1 MSSDIPNGHTED
13 QPLEVETQTQTP
25 GAGPSR
31 LPEAVV
37 AIYSVV
43 DEEMDEEE
51 RDRIS
56 FLRKQAEYL
65 ELEQSVNS
73 STQLLSSLASYL
85 STFQNDLSAV
95 SGQISDLQGRSSEI
109 DSQLKGR
116 KTILPPLNAL
126 LSDITL
132 PPSLVLTLRD
142 TLPAQNPDLW
152 LSAIVQLDSK
162 IQLISSR
169 SSKVKAV
176 QELSPI
182 IEGLKLKA
190 LNVLPPFLLGLIKP
204 LKSASKGLSTNLAV
218 LQTSLLLKYQPFY
231 QFLLKNSPKIAKQ
244 VERGYVTSA
253 RSYYETGFRRY
264 ARSLGMIKSR
274 INERQELI
282 GSLNNSDIT
291 AQNILM
297 NGQQKGNSSS
307 NMEKPEDRLR
317 FKDLDVEGEDAAV
330 ILGYMADE
338 KDFKA
343 PIEALFRSLALV
355 LLDNASSEFTFIVRF
370 FAKSLSPSSSSPSN
384 AGAGV
389 RSPIE
394 TPLESSPNPSFVD
407 LMSDTG
413 RSTSTRQRKGV
424 NEINDNLKDAERIWH
439 EVFDS
444 SLEYTT
450 VFFNSIISPSTSS
463 SSIPSVISLLTIIRL
478 NDNLIQCSDS
488 RGCLPLITYLNSW
501 KLNLWPVFRKEMDHH
516 INSLKSLADD
526 LESKNLISSFGLGL
540 KTLKDNHVRGI
551 AKKYG
556 EMFSRTVCLSTQAE
570 EVMIFS
576 SMTRLRNELIRILTS
591 QSNKIKSVPERHSF
605 LSSVYE
611 IIMHELVSGPGQT
624 THPKL
629 QSELSYFRTREEEA
643 RRRISA

>member
-1 MSSDIPNGHTED
+1 MSAEIPNGHAED
-13 QPLEVETQTQTP
+13 QSLETETQLQTP

-31 LPEAVV
+31 LPAVEQG
-37 AIYSVV
+37 
-43 DEEMDEEE
+43 DEEQMDEEE
-51 RDRIS
+51 RDRVS
-56 FLRKQAEYL
+56 FFKKQAEYL

-73 STQLLSSLASYL
+73 STELLSSLASYL

-126 LSDITL
+126 LTDITL

-142 TLPAQNPDLW
+142 TLPSQNPEMW
-152 LSAIVQLDSK
+152 LSAITQLDSK
-162 IQLISSR
+162 LQLLSSR

-176 QELSPI
+176 QELAPI

-190 LNVLPPFLLGLIKP
+190 LNVLPSFLLSLIKP

-231 QFLLKNSPKIAKQ
+231 QFLLRNSPKIAKQ
-244 VERGYVTSA
+244 VERGYVTAA

-264 ARSLGMIKSR
+264 ARSLGTVKSR
-274 INERQELI
+274 ITEKQELV
-282 GSLNNSDIT
+282 GSLNTSDA
-291 AQNILM
+291 AQNLL
-297 NGQQKGNSSS
+297 NGQKHGGG
-307 NMEKPEDRLR
+307 EKEEDRLR
-317 FKDLDVEGEDAAV
+317 FKDLDVEGEDAGV

-343 PIEALFRSLALV
+343 PVEALFRSLALV

-370 FAKSLSPSSSSPSN
+370 FAKPSSSATAAPT
-384 AGAGV
+384 GI

-394 TPLESSPNPSFVD
+394 TPVESSPNPSFVD

-424 NEINDNLKDAERIWH
+424 NEINENLKDAERIWH

-450 VFFNSIISPSTSS
+450 TFFNSIISPGTSAG
-463 SSIPSVISLLTIIRL
+463 IPSVISLLTIIRL
-478 NDNLIQCSDS
+478 NDNLINCSDS
-488 RGCLPLITYLNSW
+488 RGCIPLITYLNSW

-526 LESKNLISSFGLGL
+526 LEGKNLISSFGLGL
-540 KTLKDNHVRGI
+540 KSLKDNHVRQI
-551 AKKYG
+551 AKRYG
-556 EMFSRTVCLSTQAE
+556 EMFSRTVALSNAAE

-576 SMTRLRNELIRILTS
+576 SMTRLRTELIRILTS

-605 LSSVYE
+605 LSSIYE

-643 RRRISA
+643 RRRIAA